1 MKKIRD
7 PIHNYIVLDELEIE
21 LIDTP
26 IMQRLRR
33 IKQLGMAYLVYP
45 GANHTRFEHSL
56 GVYWLA
62 RECCKV
68 LELDKTESQAIYIAG
83 LLHDIGH
90 GPFSHLTEEI
100 KNYPSH
106 KSITVDLI
114 KWSVIS
120 DVLSKY
126 GLNVS
131 EISKFIEG
139 KGKFGSLISS
149 ELDVDR
155 MDYLERD
162 AHYTGVSTGVDLGR
176 LIATMC
182 FFNNKLVVK
191 ENGLQAAE
199 SLLISRF
206 MIYPTV
212 YYHHTARISEM
223 MLVKSIENA
232 ISMGLIDPRDLQ
244 RMDDYDLVNKL
255 RGMEGYPKEII
266 TRIDNRQLFKR
277 CFVKKFSEI
286 DKEKLNELTHNSNKI
301 INEIA
306 EKCNIEKDYLILDIP
321 KIPKIK
327 ELDANILLLDGNV
340 KKINKVSKVVEIIS
354 KAQLDSWEIR
364 IYSRKKDREK
374 VKKYAD
380 KILNI

>member
-155 MDYLERD
+155 MDYLEWD

-176 LIATMC
+176 LTATMC
-182 FFNNKLVVK
+182 FFNNKLEHTTNK
-191 ENGLQAAE
+191 E
-199 SLLISRF
+199 S
-206 MIYPTV
+206 
-212 YYHHTARISEM
+212 
-223 MLVKSIENA
+223 
-232 ISMGLIDPRDLQ
+232 
-244 RMDDYDLVNKL
+244 
-255 RGMEGYPKEII
+255 
-266 TRIDNRQLFKR
+266 
-277 CFVKKFSEI
+277 
-286 DKEKLNELTHNSNKI
+286 
-301 INEIA
+301 
-306 EKCNIEKDYLILDIP
+306 
-321 KIPKIK
+321 
-327 ELDANILLLDGNV
+327 
-340 KKINKVSKVVEIIS
+340 
-354 KAQLDSWEIR
+354 
-364 IYSRKKDREK
+364 
-374 VKKYAD
+374 
-380 KILNI
+380 

>member
-176 LIATMC
+176 LTATMC